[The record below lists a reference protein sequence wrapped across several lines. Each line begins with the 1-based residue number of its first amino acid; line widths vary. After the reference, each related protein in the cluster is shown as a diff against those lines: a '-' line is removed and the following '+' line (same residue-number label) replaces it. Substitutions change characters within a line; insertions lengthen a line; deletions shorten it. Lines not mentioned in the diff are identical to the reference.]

1 MKSGNEAMLDPELLQ
16 QYAIV
21 DREGDFEKALQ
32 NGAGKVPASGL
43 LSVKSNRPKKEKPE
57 THKESSSKNKRKDVG
72 HKDRSKF
79 NKKKK
84 S

>member
-1 MKSGNEAMLDPELLQ
+1 MKAGNEAMLDPELLQ

-32 NGAGKVPASGL
+32 TGAGKVPASGL

-57 THKESSSKNKRKDVG
+57 THLESSRKNKRKGDG

-79 NKKKK
+79 SKKNK